1 MSSTNNNNNNNNN
14 NNGRSHNR
22 YVIPVAGPSAAAT
35 TIPIGGYRRPVAVAA
50 KHSGRKAPI
59 RRATTPVAR
68 VPSPVASSN
77 IPSAGASNG
86 SYNSA
91 PAERTSGYI
100 HRGRIVPLPK
110 ADKLRKA
117 PSHGPSCARIVRAD
131 PAEVQTFRAGL
142 KAGRNSPLVSGNFP
156 PLVPSHFLKTQ
167 EDARKNAGLSFSSIA
182 AKGVKP
188 GAKITLRSPTSS
200 LPSWS
205 ETWMKNEDWVLVPP
219 GQEDLLQRGLGSGFR
234 LQFAGDLWEGICEV
248 DEMAPR
254 NGASGDFRLG
264 LVERWLKEQALIREL
279 VECSVYPPEYIELI
293 GASGQVDK
301 MYRLASRKQKPATPP
316 KKHSPAPPSPPKLV
330 PSSSSEFP
338 TRKDK
343 GKGKAR
349 DVYISESERKKLQ
362 LKLDRYKELHRNPNS
377 LMEKPLSTSEEDEF
391 IKKLASEVTDQIR
404 GVMSFTETPKLDYV
418 INQALAGDTW
428 YSKPDND
435 DTIAEDWFKGLINDL
450 SDVEPAKKNQP
461 TKADKLVKS
470 KPLPPSSY
478 IKKKNQIAPIYNDAH
493 KCAVVETIGREVRMA
508 ERYAIQKGD
517 SFDVNLQAWG
527 YVKHTKQNPLWEV
540 PGFCYLAAIN
550 IAIPCDKPW
559 PANPTV
565 QQMSRFGYKYRK
577 LQPFKL
583 VETIQ
588 GQHYTLKMG
597 KATTYRDN
605 SGWRLIDYLAKNE
618 KFYMRVGGDGDKTD
632 VKTLDGTNYQQWAP
646 KMRAYLMSKELW
658 YYVNGETKRPSCIV
672 APIAPV
678 PEEGA
683 TTVTASATAAYR
695 AVLKTYNE
703 QREVQLVW
711 DRADNKALGIIQL
724 RMADK
729 LQYLIKDTSLLSWA
743 NIKSQFDVSGPA
755 AIFVD
760 FKFVI
765 NFKFDDRKE
774 PAVQVAE
781 LNTRLNRLATHGF
794 NLDYRIQ
801 AMIILSGLPQSW
813 DSVQGSILA
822 NHDMADLSI
831 SVIMPILQEEWQRR
845 QARRGEQKSSH
856 LARGGMHGAPQR
868 QHWQGNQNNSGYTPQ
883 AGPSNYNSG
892 YKPAP
897 YKKFGKKPNYKP
909 NNQNP
914 GYISNASGS
923 KGPNGPNWERNR
935 QNRQNKKQARM
946 LLKEQVAKLESQS
959 KPDTKGKKKEKA
971 GKSANLLARIDDIPL
986 ESRMEDIDSYNER
999 VFIAPKSNKTDVVK
1013 QIVDEME
1020 VDNEDAVSL
1029 GNDSVYS
1036 NARDF
1041 YASNALD
1048 GDD

>member
-1 MSSTNNNNNNNNN
+1 MSSFNNNNNNNNSH
-14 NNGRSHNR
+14 SHNR
-22 YVIPVAGPSAAAT
+22 YVVPVAGPST
-35 TIPIGGYRRPVAVAA
+35 TGSTIPIPIGGYRPAA
-50 KHSGRKAPI
+50 AIAARNSGRKAPI
-59 RRATTPVAR
+59 RCATAPVAC
-68 VPSPVASSN
+68 VSPPVASSN
-77 IPSAGASNG
+77 IPSAGASD
-86 SYNSA
+86 SSCNSA

-117 PSHGPSCARIVRAD
+117 PSHGPSCARVVRAD

-142 KAGRNSPLVSGNFP
+142 KAGNNSPLVSGNFP

-167 EDARKNAGLSFSSIA
+167 DDARKNAGPSFSSIA

-188 GAKITLRSPTSS
+188 GAKISLRSLSSS

-205 ETWMKNEDWVLVPP
+205 ETWTKNEDWVLVPP

-234 LQFAGDLWEGICEV
+234 VQFAGDLWEGICEV

-254 NGASGDFRLG
+254 NGASGDFWLG
-264 LVERWLKEQALIREL
+264 LVKRWLKEQALIREL
-279 VECSVYPPEYIELI
+279 VDCSVYPLEYIELI
-293 GASGQVDK
+293 GASGKVDK
-301 MYRLASRKQKPATPP
+301 MYRLASRKDKPATPP
-316 KKHSPAPPSPPKLV
+316 KKRSPAPPSPPKLY

-349 DVYISESERKKLQ
+349 DVYISQSERDKLK
-362 LKLDRYKELHRNPNS
+362 LKLDQYKESLKNPNS
-377 LMEKPLSTSEEDEF
+377 LVEKPLS
-391 IKKLASEVTDQIR
+391 
-404 GVMSFTETPKLDYV
+404 G
-418 INQALAGDTW
+418 
-428 YSKPDND
+428 
-435 DTIAEDWFKGLINDL
+435 
-450 SDVEPAKKNQP
+450 
-461 TKADKLVKS
+461 
-470 KPLPPSSY
+470 
-478 IKKKNQIAPIYNDAH
+478 
-493 KCAVVETIGREVRMA
+493 
-508 ERYAIQKGD
+508 
-517 SFDVNLQAWG
+517 
-527 YVKHTKQNPLWEV
+527 
-540 PGFCYLAAIN
+540 
-550 IAIPCDKPW
+550 
-559 PANPTV
+559 
-565 QQMSRFGYKYRK
+565 
-577 LQPFKL
+577 
-583 VETIQ
+583 
-588 GQHYTLKMG
+588 
-597 KATTYRDN
+597 
-605 SGWRLIDYLAKNE
+605 
-618 KFYMRVGGDGDKTD
+618 
-632 VKTLDGTNYQQWAP
+632 
-646 KMRAYLMSKELW
+646 
-658 YYVNGETKRPSCIV
+658 YYVNGKTKRPSCMD
-672 APIAPV
+672 APV
-678 PEEGA
+678 PPVPERGS
-683 TTVTASATAAYR
+683 TTAGSSAIAAYE
-695 AVLKTYNE
+695 AALKTYNE
-703 QREVQLVW
+703 QREVQIVW

-729 LQYLIKDTSLLSWA
+729 LQYLIRDTSLQSWA

-781 LNTRLNRLATHGF
+781 LNTRLNCLATHGF

-845 QARRGEQKSSH
+845 QARRGEHKSSH

-868 QHWQGNQNNSGYTPQ
+868 QYWQGNQNNSGYTPQ

-897 YKKFGKKPNYKP
+897 YKKFSKKPNYKP

-914 GYISNASGS
+914 GYNSNNSGS
-923 KGPNGPNWERNR
+923 KGPNGPNWERNH

-959 KPDTKGKKKEKA
+959 KPDTRGKKKEKA

-999 VFIAPKSNKTDVVK
+999 VLIAPKSNKTNVVK
-1013 QIVDEME
+1013 QIVDKMD

-1029 GNDSVYS
+1029 GNESVYL
-1036 NARDF
+1036 NARDY
-1041 YASNALD
+1041 YANNALD
-1048 GDD
+1048 GDDWDKYGDGLLNKEFANINHTVPIMEEMAKQPSSSSQHHSSNVVNAASCNKTVYTVNRVIKANEAKTSLLAEIGDDTWIIDSGASHHITTKLTDYTSYQPYPEPEIQ